1 LQPAWPTLTGIFLVM
16 GIAFFM
22 LHGSIQIYVT
32 ELAPSAR
39 ASAMAMHSSSF
50 FFGQAVGPIAYGLGF
65 EHLGWGWTFAIAA
78 VVIAA
83 VGVWAAASLRHGKS
97 VNA

>member
-1 LQPAWPTLTGIFLVM
+1 
-16 GIAFFM
+16 M

-32 ELAPSAR
+32 ELAPAAR

-65 EHLGWGWTFAIAA
+65 AHLGSGLTFAVSA
-78 VVIAA
+78 VVIAI
-83 VGVWAAASLRHGKS
+83 VGVWAAAGLKHTHPQ
-97 VNA
+97 